1 MCIIFVAL
9 KQHPR
14 YPLIIAANR
23 DEFYQRPTRASH
35 WWQTSPAML
44 AGQDLSAGGTWMG
57 ITASGR
63 LAALTNIRN
72 PNREQSEARS
82 RGELVPAYLL
92 NDQTSHAFTQQLEA
106 SRNAYNGYNVLFG
119 HPDHLQVYNNH
130 TNSISTLSPGFH
142 GLSNAELNTPW
153 PKLNRGLSALSDYIR
168 RHETVEPDELF
179 TLLRD
184 STPAPQAELPDT
196 GVPREWEQRLS
207 SIFIRSAD
215 YGTRSSTL
223 LLVDNALSVSWMER
237 EFNPHNDEFE
247 ARQFNWKIVQE

>member
-9 KQHPR
+9 KQHPH

-23 DEFYQRPTRASH
+23 DEFYQRPTQASH

-44 AGQDLSAGGTWMG
+44 AGKDLSAGGTWMG
-57 ITASGR
+57 VTMSGKI
-63 LAALTNIRN
+63 AALTNIRN
-72 PNREQSEARS
+72 PNREHPQARS
-82 RGELVPAYLL
+82 RGELVLNYLL
-92 NDQTSHAFTQQLEA
+92 DDKTDDAVMHQLEA
-106 SRNAYNGYNVLFG
+106 SRNAYNGYNLLFG
-119 HPDHLQVYNNH
+119 HFGHLQVYNNH
-130 TNSISTLSPGFH
+130 NNSLTTLSPGFH

-153 PKLNRGLSALSDYIR
+153 PKLHRGLSALSDYIR
-168 RHETVEPDELF
+168 RHEAVLPDDLF
-179 TLLRD
+179 SLLCD
-184 STPAPQAELPDT
+184 NTPAPMNELPDT
-196 GVPREWEQRLS
+196 GVPREWEHRLS

-223 LLVDNALSVSWMER
+223 LLVDNALNVSWMAR